1 MKKTI
6 IDTLA
11 AAGDFKT
18 LLSVLKTAS
27 FMDTLR
33 TPGPYTLFAPTD
45 AVFEKMT
52 PSQFKLLLK
61 DIRRLKTIVTYH
73 VISGVVAT
81 KDIKPGELRTVE
93 GNSLTAEVVDG
104 QVSMN
109 GSKVVQADILAS
121 NGRIHAI
128 DGLLLPKSLRLA
140 AVA

>member
-61 DIRRLKTIVTYH
+61 DIRRLKIIVTYH